1 VLQSIGEKDLFQL
14 MIAIIHYKSKLI
26 KEKFANISRPK
37 NIVKIMLIVLIVLV
51 IVVGL
56 VLWVV
61 KSRMDDVDNDY

>member
-1 VLQSIGEKDLFQL
+1 
-14 MIAIIHYKSKLI
+14 M
-26 KEKFANISRPK
+26 
-37 NIVKIMLIVLIVLV
+37 MIVLIVLV